1 MEANR
6 HPIEYEDTIEGLGSD
21 EQAATGDSRQVRGQ
35 ESDSTPSDL
44 LRLYFKDI
52 AEFEL
57 LPPYEVNRLSRLAQQ
72 GDLEAKHALMNSNQ
86 GLVIDIARGYIKKG
100 LPLADLI
107 QEGNIGLNRAVE
119 KFNPDLG
126 YAFSTYA
133 TWWIR
138 EAVSRAIDE
147 KSRTIYYPTNVSQ
160 LVRRVNKKTSELT
173 QTMSGLEPSPEDI
186 ALEIEV
192 PVDKVAEIK
201 DFPYVAASLD
211 KPVNHE
217 ADSDILMDFAASY
230 EEPFLDEMTIDGQ
243 KTALAEALTTLPD
256 LERQVL
262 ELYYGLGGQKS
273 LSFKNISRELSISDD
288 RVIKFHAD
296 GLNKLR
302 RSVDLENAAYDPD
315 NFEPQ
320 SDKRPALPEDIIRE
334 ITEKVG
340 LLKSATEEKTEA
352 KEEKVRK
359 RGQIALSAGDFETWA
374 TIIVLDTTDKATLAK
389 ALKRP
394 ENTIKAQR
402 TRIKTFAKAKHF
414 DHTREKGRVLVDKAL
429 AENR

>member
-6 HPIEYEDTIEGLGSD
+6 YPTEYEDTEESFVTD
-21 EQAATGDSRQVRGQ
+21 EQAAIGGLKTVRGQ

-57 LPPYEVNRLSRLAQQ
+57 LPRHEVNRLSRLAQQ

-138 EAVSRAIDE
+138 QAVSRAIHE
-147 KSRTIYYPTNVSQ
+147 KCRTIHYPTHVSQ
-160 LVRRVNKKTSELT
+160 LVRRVNKKASELT

-186 ALEIEV
+186 ALEIEA

-211 KPVNHE
+211 KPVNDE
-217 ADSDILMDFAASY
+217 VDSEILMDFAASY
-230 EEPFLDEMTIDGQ
+230 EESFLDEMTMDGQ
-243 KTALAEALTTLPD
+243 KTALADALMTLSD
-256 LERQVL
+256 SERQIL
-262 ELYYGLGGQKS
+262 ELYYGLGGQQS
-273 LSFKNISRELSISDD
+273 SSFRNVAKELGIREEH
-288 RVIKFHAD
+288 VVKFHAEALD
-296 GLNKLR
+296 KLR
-302 RSVDLENAAYDPD
+302 RSVELANAAHDPD

-320 SDKRPALPEDIIRE
+320 NGITKPALPENVMLE
-334 ITEKVG
+334 ISEKAN
-340 LLKSATEEKTEA
+340 LLKSAAEEKTKKA
-352 KEEKVRK
+352 KK
-359 RGQIALSAGDFETWA
+359 RGRVALADTEFETWA
-374 TIIVLDTTDKATLAK
+374 TIIVLDTTDKVTLAK

-394 ENTIKAQR
+394 ENTIKAHR
-402 TRIKTFAKAKHF
+402 TNIKKFAEAKHF